1 MNFSAMRF
9 RAPIRPAGLCPD
21 EVHWLARGELRKN
34 APRGFGFR
42 SRALRFS
49 AAICAGVAM
58 NVSSSGIAFAPA
70 VAHTAAE
77 PLRAIELPSVLP
89 VERAP
94 IEIGGELGAMLFA
107 DFGDDDDDDGE
118 PILPAV
124 EVVARAPIPI
134 TAEGAPI
141 LAALRAHA
149 SPVSLP
155 AALDVLQLR
164 PTLDTS
170 GSAAVAQPDDSADQG
185 RDPNE
190 LVQFGAMRIPRGVV
204 EMIVRAAAVTD
215 VDPVYMMALADKES
229 SFSTDVRAR
238 TSSAEGLF
246 QFVTK
251 TWLSVVR
258 TFGAKHGLADEAA
271 AIELVDGQ
279 PTIKDD
285 ATRER
290 VLGLRRDPYLSAVM
304 AAEMMKRDR
313 AAIERRIGRDL
324 NRSEF
329 YLAHFLGAQGAGKLM
344 ALVDEKP
351 KQSAPRVFRE
361 AAKAN
366 RTLFFARQG
375 KRMKDLTVAQVYD
388 KLDQMIDHRI
398 SRYSEVTRVITV
410 SDIDT
415 RSPL

>member
-1 MNFSAMRF
+1 MNLSAMRF
-9 RAPIRPAGLCPD
+9 RTPIRPAGMSPD
-21 EVHWLARGELRKN
+21 EVHWLAPSALKQN
-34 APRGFGFR
+34 AHRVAGFR
-42 SRALRFS
+42 SRALRLS
-49 AAICAGVAM
+49 AVACIGVAM
-58 NVSSSGIAFAPA
+58 NVSSAGIAFAPA
-70 VAHTAAE
+70 VAHTAIE
-77 PLRAIELPSVLP
+77 PLASLNLPSVVP

-94 IEIGGELGAMLFA
+94 IDIAGANRALMI
-107 DFGDDDDDDGE
+107 DDEDDDE
-118 PILPAV
+118 PDLPPV
-124 EVVARAPIPI
+124 ELVERAPIPV
-134 TAEGAPI
+134 TADPHSVT
-141 LAALRAHA
+141 AALRARA
-149 SPVSLP
+149 GAVGFPERLDLSEFRPSLP
-155 AALDVLQLR
+155 
-164 PTLDTS
+164 T
-170 GSAAVAQPDDSADQG
+170 GDDSAEQAAS
-185 RDPNE
+185 DPNE
-190 LVQFGAMRIPRGVV
+190 LVQFGSMRIPRGVV
-204 EMIVRAAAVTD
+204 ATILRAAAVTD

-229 SFSTDVRAR
+229 SFATEVRAR

-251 TWLSVVR
+251 TWLSMVR
-258 TFGAKHGLADEAA
+258 THGPKHGLAEEAA
-271 AIELVDGQ
+271 AIEVVEGQ

-285 ATRER
+285 AMRDR

-329 YLAHFLGAQGAGKLM
+329 YLAHFLGAEGAGKLM

-398 SRYSEVTRVITV
+398 SRYTEVTRVVAV
-410 SDIDT
+410 SDVGL
-415 RSPL
+415 RGPM

>member
-1 MNFSAMRF
+1 MNFSAMRS
-9 RAPIRPAGLCPD
+9 RAPIRPAELCPD

-94 IEIGGELGAMLFA
+94 IEIGGEVGRMLFA
-107 DFGDDDDDDGE
+107 DADADDDDDDGE

-134 TAEGAPI
+134 TAEAAPI

-149 SPVSLP
+149 RPVSLP

-164 PTLDTS
+164 PTLDTD
-170 GSAAVAQPDDSADQG
+170 GADQG

-190 LVQFGAMRIPRGVV
+190 LMQFGAMSIPRGVV

-398 SRYSEVTRVITV
+398 SRYTEVTRVITV

>member
-1 MNFSAMRF
+1 MNFAAMRS
-9 RAPIRPAGLCPD
+9 RAPIRPAELCPD

-70 VAHTAAE
+70 LAHTAGE

-94 IEIGGELGAMLFA
+94 IEIGGELGTMLFA
-107 DFGDDDDDDGE
+107 DADDDDDGE
-118 PILPAV
+118 PVLPAV

-141 LAALRAHA
+141 LAALRAYA
-149 SPVSLP
+149 RPVTVP
-155 AALDVLQLR
+155 PDVDLLQLR

-170 GSAAVAQPDDSADQG
+170 GPTPADESADQG
-185 RDPNE
+185 RDPDE
-190 LVQFGAMRIPRGVV
+190 LVQFGAMSVPRGVV

-329 YLAHFLGAQGAGKLM
+329 YLAHFLGAEGAGKLM

-398 SRYSEVTRVITV
+398 CRYTEVTRVITV

>member
-1 MNFSAMRF
+1 MNFSAMRS
-9 RAPIRPAGLCPD
+9 RAPIRPTGLCPD
-21 EVHWLARGELRKN
+21 EVHWLARGELKKN
-34 APRGFGFR
+34 APRAFGFR

-94 IEIGGELGAMLFA
+94 IEIGGQLGAMLF
-107 DFGDDDDDDGE
+107 GDDDDDGE

-149 SPVSLP
+149 RPVSLP

-164 PTLDTS
+164 PALDPS
-170 GSAAVAQPDDSADQG
+170 GSAAVAQPDDDQG

-190 LVQFGAMRIPRGVV
+190 LMQFGAMSIPRGVV
-204 EMIVRAAAVTD
+204 EMIVRAAAATD

-398 SRYSEVTRVITV
+398 SRYTEVTRVITV

>member
-1 MNFSAMRF
+1 MNFSAMRS
-9 RAPIRPAGLCPD
+9 RRPIRPTGLCPD
-21 EVHWLARGELRKN
+21 EVHWLARGELKKN
-34 APRGFGFR
+34 APRAFGFR

-94 IEIGGELGAMLFA
+94 IEIGGQLGAMLFA
-107 DFGDDDDDDGE
+107 DADDDDDDDAE
-118 PILPAV
+118 PILPPV

-134 TAEGAPI
+134 TAEAAPI

-149 SPVSLP
+149 RPVSLP

-164 PTLDTS
+164 PTLDT
-170 GSAAVAQPDDSADQG
+170 DSADQG

-190 LVQFGAMRIPRGVV
+190 LMQFGAMSIPRGVV

-388 KLDQMIDHRI
+388 KLDQMIDYRI

>member
-1 MNFSAMRF
+1 MNFSAMRS
-9 RAPIRPAGLCPD
+9 RAPIRPAELCPD

-77 PLRAIELPSVLP
+77 PLRTIELPSVLP

-94 IEIGGELGAMLFA
+94 IEIGGEVGGMLLA
-107 DFGDDDDDDGE
+107 DVDDDDDDGE

-134 TAEGAPI
+134 TAEAAPI

-149 SPVSLP
+149 RPVSLP

-164 PTLDTS
+164 PTLDT
-170 GSAAVAQPDDSADQG
+170 DSADQG

-190 LVQFGAMRIPRGVV
+190 LMQFGAMSIPRGVV

-398 SRYSEVTRVITV
+398 SRYTEVTRVITV

>member
-1 MNFSAMRF
+1 MNFSAMRS
-9 RAPIRPAGLCPD
+9 RAPIRPAELCPD

-94 IEIGGELGAMLFA
+94 IEIGGEVGGMLLA
-107 DFGDDDDDDGE
+107 DVDDDDDDDGE

-134 TAEGAPI
+134 TAEAAPI

-149 SPVSLP
+149 RPVSLP

-164 PTLDTS
+164 PTLDTD
-170 GSAAVAQPDDSADQG
+170 GADQG

-190 LVQFGAMRIPRGVV
+190 LMQFGAMSIPRGVV
-204 EMIVRAAAVTD
+204 EMIVRAAAATD

-410 SDIDT
+410 SDVDT

>member
-9 RAPIRPAGLCPD
+9 RAPIRPAELCPD
-21 EVHWLARGELRKN
+21 EVHWLVRGELRRN

-94 IEIGGELGAMLFA
+94 IEIGGEVGRMLLA
-107 DFGDDDDDDGE
+107 DVDDDDDGE

-124 EVVARAPIPI
+124 EAVARAPIPI
-134 TAEGAPI
+134 TAEAAPI

-149 SPVSLP
+149 RPVSLP

-164 PTLDTS
+164 PTLDT
-170 GSAAVAQPDDSADQG
+170 DSADQG

-190 LVQFGAMRIPRGVV
+190 LMQFGAMSIPRGVV

-398 SRYSEVTRVITV
+398 SRYTEVTRVITV

-415 RSPL
+415 RSPM

>member
-1 MNFSAMRF
+1 
-9 RAPIRPAGLCPD
+9 
-21 EVHWLARGELRKN
+21 
-34 APRGFGFR
+34 
-42 SRALRFS
+42 
-49 AAICAGVAM
+49 M

-70 VAHTAAE
+70 VAHTAGE

-94 IEIGGELGAMLFA
+94 IEIGRELGTMLFA
-107 DFGDDDDDDGE
+107 DGDADDDDDDGE
-118 PILPAV
+118 PVLPAV

-141 LAALRAHA
+141 LAALRAYA
-149 SPVSLP
+149 RPVTVP
-155 AALDVLQLR
+155 PDVDLLQLR

-170 GSAAVAQPDDSADQG
+170 GPTPADESADQG

-190 LVQFGAMRIPRGVV
+190 LVQFGAMSVPRGVV

-329 YLAHFLGAQGAGKLM
+329 YLAHFLGAEGAGKLM

-388 KLDQMIDHRI
+388 KLDQMIDYRI

-415 RSPL
+415 RSPM

>member
-1 MNFSAMRF
+1 MNFSAMRS
-9 RAPIRPAGLCPD
+9 RAPIRPTGLCPD

-34 APRGFGFR
+34 APRAFGFR

-70 VAHTAAE
+70 VAHTAGE

-94 IEIGGELGAMLFA
+94 IEIGGQLGAMLFA
-107 DFGDDDDDDGE
+107 DGDDDDDDGE
-118 PILPAV
+118 PVLPAV

-149 SPVSLP
+149 PPVGLP

-164 PTLDTS
+164 PTLDTPA
-170 GSAAVAQPDDSADQG
+170 SAAVGQPDDSADQG

-271 AIELVDGQ
+271 AIDLVEGQ

-410 SDIDT
+410 SDVDT

>member
-1 MNFSAMRF
+1 
-9 RAPIRPAGLCPD
+9 
-21 EVHWLARGELRKN
+21 
-34 APRGFGFR
+34 
-42 SRALRFS
+42 
-49 AAICAGVAM
+49 
-58 NVSSSGIAFAPA
+58 
-70 VAHTAAE
+70 
-77 PLRAIELPSVLP
+77 VLP

-94 IEIGGELGAMLFA
+94 IEIGGEVGGMLLA
-107 DFGDDDDDDGE
+107 DVDDDDDDDGE

-134 TAEGAPI
+134 TAEAAPI

-149 SPVSLP
+149 RPVSLP

-164 PTLDTS
+164 PTLDTD
-170 GSAAVAQPDDSADQG
+170 GADQG

-190 LVQFGAMRIPRGVV
+190 LMQFGAMSIPRGVV

-398 SRYSEVTRVITV
+398 SRYTEVTRVITV

>member
-1 MNFSAMRF
+1 MNFSAMRS
-9 RAPIRPAGLCPD
+9 RAPIRPAELCPD

-77 PLRAIELPSVLP
+77 PLRTIELPSVLP

-94 IEIGGELGAMLFA
+94 IEIGGEVGGMLLA
-107 DFGDDDDDDGE
+107 DVDDDDDDDDDGE

-124 EVVARAPIPI
+124 EAVARAPIPI
-134 TAEGAPI
+134 TAEAAPI

-149 SPVSLP
+149 RPVSLP

-164 PTLDTS
+164 PTLDTD
-170 GSAAVAQPDDSADQG
+170 GADQG

-190 LVQFGAMRIPRGVV
+190 LMQFGAMSIPRGVV

-344 ALVDEKP
+344 ALMDEKP

-398 SRYSEVTRVITV
+398 SRYTEVTRVITV

>member
-1 MNFSAMRF
+1 MNLSAMRA
-9 RAPIRPAGLCPD
+9 RAPTRPAGMSPD
-21 EVHWLARGELRKN
+21 EVHWLKPSELRQN
-34 APRGFGFR
+34 AYRGIGFR

-49 AAICAGVAM
+49 AAACVGVAM
-58 NVSSSGIAFAPA
+58 NVSSAGIAFAPA
-70 VAHTAAE
+70 VANTAVE
-77 PLRAIELPSVLP
+77 PLASLNLPSVAP

-94 IEIGGELGAMLFA
+94 IDIAGANRALTVGQ
-107 DFGDDDDDDGE
+107 DEDDDE
-118 PILPAV
+118 PDVPPVDRV
-124 EVVARAPIPI
+124 ERAPIAVTGDPES
-134 TAEGAPI
+134 AA
-141 LAALRAHA
+141 AALQAPARAVGFPERVDL
-149 SPVSLP
+149 SEFRRSLP
-155 AALDVLQLR
+155 
-164 PTLDTS
+164 T
-170 GSAAVAQPDDSADQG
+170 GDDGAEPG

-190 LVQFGAMRIPRGVV
+190 LMQFGSMRIPRGVV
-204 EMIVRAAAVTD
+204 ATIVRAAAVTD

-229 SFSTDVRAR
+229 SFATEVRAR

-251 TWLSVVR
+251 TWLSMVR
-258 TFGAKHGLADEAA
+258 THGPKHGLAEEAA
-271 AIELVDGQ
+271 AIEFVEGQ

-285 ATRER
+285 ALRDR

-329 YLAHFLGAQGAGKLM
+329 YLAHFLGAEGAGKLM

-398 SRYSEVTRVITV
+398 SRYTEVTRVVAV
-410 SDIDT
+410 SDLGL
-415 RSPL
+415 RGPM

>member
-1 MNFSAMRF
+1 MS
-9 RAPIRPAGLCPD
+9 PD
-21 EVHWLARGELRKN
+21 EVHWLKPSELRQN
-34 APRGFGFR
+34 AYRGIGFR

-49 AAICAGVAM
+49 AAACVGVAM
-58 NVSSSGIAFAPA
+58 NVSSAGIAFAPA
-70 VAHTAAE
+70 VANTAVE
-77 PLRAIELPSVLP
+77 PLASLNLPSVAP

-94 IEIGGELGAMLFA
+94 IDIAGANRALTVGQ
-107 DFGDDDDDDGE
+107 DEDDDE
-118 PILPAV
+118 PDVPPVDRV
-124 EVVARAPIPI
+124 ERAPIAVTGDPES
-134 TAEGAPI
+134 AA
-141 LAALRAHA
+141 AALQAPARAVGFPERVDL
-149 SPVSLP
+149 SEFRRSLP
-155 AALDVLQLR
+155 
-164 PTLDTS
+164 T
-170 GSAAVAQPDDSADQG
+170 GDDGAEPG

-190 LVQFGAMRIPRGVV
+190 LMQFGSMRIPRGVV
-204 EMIVRAAAVTD
+204 ATIVRAAAVTD

-229 SFSTDVRAR
+229 SFATEVRAR

-251 TWLSVVR
+251 TWLSMVR
-258 TFGAKHGLADEAA
+258 THGPKHGLAEEAA
-271 AIELVDGQ
+271 AIEFVEGQ

-285 ATRER
+285 ALRDR

-329 YLAHFLGAQGAGKLM
+329 YLAHFLGAEGAGKLM

-375 KRMKDLTVAQVYD
+375 KRMKDLTVAQVYG

-398 SRYSEVTRVITV
+398 SRYTEVTRVVAV
-410 SDIDT
+410 SDLGL
-415 RSPL
+415 RGPM

>member
-1 MNFSAMRF
+1 MNFSAMRS
-9 RAPIRPAGLCPD
+9 RAPIRPTGLCPD

-77 PLRAIELPSVLP
+77 PLRTIELPSVLP

-94 IEIGGELGAMLFA
+94 IEIGGEVGGMLLA
-107 DFGDDDDDDGE
+107 DVDDDDDDDGE

-134 TAEGAPI
+134 TAEAAPI

-149 SPVSLP
+149 RPVSLP

-164 PTLDTS
+164 PTLDT
-170 GSAAVAQPDDSADQG
+170 DSADQG

-190 LVQFGAMRIPRGVV
+190 LMQFGAMSIPRGVV

-398 SRYSEVTRVITV
+398 SRYTEVTRVITV
-410 SDIDT
+410 SDVDT